1 MLRKRRNWA
10 AVALIVAAIGVT
22 LVFTRSGEESIGRHW
37 DFQNNIEA
45 MEVCRIEI
53 LTILAD
59 TTDIYTS
66 TIGDGFLGGAV
77 RELGISGGQ
86 YLSTCDVL
94 MDSLGWNVQRAGD
107 TLTAAYNHGELSEL
121 RAYPGNRR
129 GFYRIIFSQGS
140 PSLWEYVP
148 QERWIRQRAISCD
161 ISTTVWAALWDT
173 ALPPDLTES
182 GILVSSRDSS
192 RAVGYI
198 SELQRALTDRLFV
211 YDIDFYYDVKVGD
224 KLWILI
230 EENRYPMDGETGF
243 RRILAAKYQ
252 FAQGGIAE
260 AFPFFHRPED
270 AETAEIILDHYH
282 RDGASLRTM
291 FLKMPVPYGRISSA
305 YSSGRMHPVLGYT
318 RAHQGI
324 DYASPMGTEIYAVG
338 DGTITV
344 RGWTGGYGNMIRLR
358 HANGYETGYGHMN
371 GYAAGQSV
379 GSYVR
384 QGEIIGYVGSTGLST
399 GPHVHFEMK
408 RNGSYVNPATEIM
421 PPADP
426 LEGEELTRFLN
437 EMTVIEAQ
445 WSMLVGIDL
454 PVPAPD
460 PVPDPQ
466 VEIESDTVVQTESE
480 ESTQ

>member
-1 MLRKRRNWA
+1 MLRHRRNWA
-10 AVALIVAAIGVT
+10 AAALIMATAAIT
-22 LVFTRSGEESIGRHW
+22 LVFTRSSDENFGPPWGFHR
-37 DFQNNIEA
+37 NIEA
-45 MEVCRIEI
+45 LEVCRIEM
-53 LTILAD
+53 LTVLAD
-59 TTDIYTS
+59 TVDLCTS
-66 TIGDGFLGGAV
+66 IIGEGFLGGAV

-86 YLSTCDVL
+86 YLSTCEVL
-94 MDSLGWNVQRAGD
+94 MDSLGWTVQRTGD
-107 TLTAAYNHGELSEL
+107 TLTAMYNRGELSEL

-129 GFYRIIFSQGS
+129 GFYRILFSGGD
-140 PSLWEYVP
+140 PSAWEYVP

-161 ISTTVWAALWDT
+161 VSTTVWAALWDT

-182 GILVSSRDSS
+182 GILVNSRDSS

-243 RRILAAKYQ
+243 RRILAAKYL
-252 FAQGGIAE
+252 FAHGGIAE
-260 AFPFFHRPED
+260 AFPFFHQPD
-270 AETAEIILDHYH
+270 GAESAEIILDHYH

-291 FLKMPVPYGRISSA
+291 FLKMPVPFGRISSC
-305 YSSGRMHPVLGYT
+305 YSSARLHPVLGYT
-318 RAHQGI
+318 RAHRGI

-344 RGWTGGYGNMIRLR
+344 RGWLGGYGNMVRVR

-408 RNGSYVNPATEIM
+408 KNGSYVNPATEIM

-426 LEGEELTRFLN
+426 LDGDELERFLD
-437 EMTVIEAQ
+437 EMIVIEAQ
-445 WSMLVGIDL
+445 WSMLAGIDL
-454 PVPAPD
+454 PIP
-460 PVPDPQ
+460 
-466 VEIESDTVVQTESE
+466 EIETETGTESGVVAE
-480 ESTQ
+480 EPGQ

>member
-1 MLRKRRNWA
+1 MLRNRRNWG
-10 AVALIVAAIGVT
+10 AVALIAAAIAIT
-22 LVFTRSGEESIGRHW
+22 LIFTNSSDENIGEPWGFHR
-37 DFQNNIEA
+37 DIEA
-45 MEVCRIEI
+45 MDVCRTEI
-53 LTILAD
+53 LTVVAD
-59 TTDIYTS
+59 TIDIFIS
-66 TIGDGFLGGAV
+66 TIGEGFLGGAV

-86 YLSTCDVL
+86 YLATCHVL
-94 MDSLGWNVQRAGD
+94 MDSLGWTVQRTGD
-107 TLTAAYNHGELSEL
+107 TLTAVYCRGELTEL

-129 GFYRIIFSQGS
+129 GFYRIAYSNGD
-140 PSLWEYVP
+140 PSLSEYVP
-148 QERWIRQRAISCD
+148 QERWIRQRAVSCEV
-161 ISTTVWAALWDT
+161 STTVWAALWDT

-182 GILVSSRDSS
+182 GLLVTCRDSS

-211 YDIDFYYDVKVGD
+211 YDIDFYYDVRVGD
-224 KLWILI
+224 SLWILI

-252 FAQGGIAE
+252 FAYGGIAE
-260 AFPFFHRPED
+260 AFPFFHRPEE
-270 AETAEIILDHYH
+270 AAPAEIILDHYH

-291 FLKMPVPYGRISSA
+291 FLKMPVPFGRISSG
-305 YSSGRMHPVLGYT
+305 YSSSRMHPVLGYT
-318 RAHQGI
+318 RAHRGI
-324 DYASPMGTEIYAVG
+324 DYASPLGTEIYAVG

-344 RGWTGGYGNMIRLR
+344 RSWCGGYGNMVRVR

-371 GYAAGQSV
+371 GYASGQSV

-426 LEGEELTRFLN
+426 LDGEELERFLA
-437 EMTVIEAQ
+437 EMPVIEAQ
-445 WSMLVGIDL
+445 WSMLAGMDL
-454 PVPAPD
+454 PIPE
-460 PVPDPQ
+460 
-466 VEIESDTVVQTESE
+466 VEIEPEAAAE
-480 ESTQ
+480 EPVE